1 MQGKRFNNA
10 IEKAENLSSDTKK
23 AKGHLQDSGYENN
36 EEVLVAQKHELDRAN
51 EAVLLAEQKRAKR
64 EDVKNEALRLK
75 AERERQKARLKY
87 ERMRAEEERKTQREQ
102 ERDRRRR
109 ERGSRGI
116 GGWLAAV
123 ISLGCICLIL
133 TTVLLYDVFMTGSG
147 EGMLSNVY
155 SKSFYDLVGY
165 VDNIDVN
172 LSKLTASNN
181 DENRQK
187 ILCDIMV
194 QANLAEA
201 DISALPLEENSKQS
215 TEKYMNQVGD
225 FSKYLNNKLIEGD
238 SITEEDE
245 KILSQM
251 KKINYE
257 LRSKLKDL
265 QSEIGDDFD
274 FITLLS
280 GEENPVL
287 NTFNE
292 LQYHSVE
299 YPKMIYDGP
308 FADEPEESA
317 TDNTQKAEKGKEISK
332 EEAIKI
338 FEKCFADYNPTEI
351 KVSGMA
357 EGRKLNVYNVEAKL
371 GEEEIFAQISDSG
384 KLVMVD
390 SFTAPKE
397 KKFNRDECI
406 ENAYKFLQKC
416 GYKSIK
422 AVWSSSGKENITYIN
437 FASVA
442 QNGEII
448 MYSDLIK
455 VGVCMNSG
463 RVCDMDAHLY
473 ILNHKEREVPEV
485 KIEVEDAE
493 RKISPNIEVESAR
506 LAIIPVTNSKERL
519 AYEFYGKGDDGAF
532 YIYIDAQTGKELKI
546 FKVIS
551 TDDGELLL

>member
-1 MQGKRFNNA
+1 MQEKKFNNA
-10 IEKAENLSSDTKK
+10 LEKAQNLSSDTQK
-23 AKGHLQDSGYENN
+23 AKGHLQDSGWEVD
-36 EEVLVAQKHELDRAN
+36 EEILTLQKHEADKAN
-51 EAVLLAEQKRAKR
+51 ERLALAERKEIKKQ
-64 EDVKNEALRLK
+64 EEKNEALKIK
-75 AERERQKARLKY
+75 AERERQKARLRY

-133 TTVLLYDVFMTGSG
+133 STVLLYDVFMTGSG

-172 LSKLTASNN
+172 LSKLTASQDN
-181 DENRQK
+181 DNKQR
-187 ILCDIMV
+187 ILCDIIV

-201 DISALPLEENSKQS
+201 DIATLPLEENSKQS
-215 TEKYMNQVGD
+215 TEKYMNQLGD

-238 SITEEDE
+238 SLTEDDE
-245 KILSQM
+245 KILNQM

-257 LRSKLKDL
+257 LRSKLKGL
-265 QSEIGDDFD
+265 QGEIGEDFD

-280 GEENPVL
+280 GEENPIL

-308 FADEPEESA
+308 FADDPEEIA
-317 TDNTQKAEKGKEISK
+317 TENTQKAQKGKEISK
-332 EEAIKI
+332 EEAVKI
-338 FEKCFADYNPTEI
+338 FERCFADYNPTEI
-351 KVSGMA
+351 SVSGMA
-357 EGRKLNVYNVEAKL
+357 EGRMFNVYNVEAKM
-371 GEEEIFAQISDSG
+371 GEEEIFAQISDCG

-406 ENAYKFLQKC
+406 ENAYKFLEKC

-442 QNGEII
+442 RNGEII

-473 ILNHKEREVPEV
+473 ILNHKEREIPEV

-493 RKISPNIEVESAR
+493 RKISPNVEVESAR
-506 LAIIPVTNSKERL
+506 LAIIPVTNKKERL